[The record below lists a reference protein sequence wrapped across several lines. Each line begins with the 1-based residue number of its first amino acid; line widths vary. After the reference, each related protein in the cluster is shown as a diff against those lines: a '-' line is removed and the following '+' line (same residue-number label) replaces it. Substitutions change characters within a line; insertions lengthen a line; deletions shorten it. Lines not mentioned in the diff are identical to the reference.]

1 MSTALVFGANGVSGI
16 ALLQALSASS
26 DKEWK
31 KIIAISR
38 RPPVL
43 DHDDSRIVFESVDLL
58 APKDEVVQK
67 LRHAGAAEAT
77 HTFFYAYIAKE
88 DEQDLIDVNRKLFGN
103 AMAAVAEVAKQMKV
117 FLLQTG
123 YKYYGTH
130 KGGKNLASYPW
141 KADSPRHEGGN
152 FYYED
157 MLKDECRKNGWK
169 WIVTRPN
176 FILGVTKG
184 NFMSLATTVALYA
197 SSCKALDQP
206 LVFPGSSVSYKL
218 EYDQS
223 TASNNA
229 AFQIFAATTD
239 KAYDRAFNI
248 YDGKT
253 ETFAVLWPK
262 IADYFGVKLA
272 SPPADDPPSS
282 ANIGSDV
289 VNLHSVPQWA
299 EKYKSDLEKLVKE
312 KDLDP
317 DALKYATWD
326 FLDFA
331 TSRTWKD
338 RATLDEARSIGWTKM
353 VDSFEDGFKPVFE
366 ELKRLKVIPA

>member
-1 MSTALVFGANGVSGI
+1 MLR
-16 ALLQALSASS
+16 ALSASS

-38 RPPVL
+38 CPPVL
-43 DHDDSRIVFESVDLL
+43 DHKDPRVVFESVDLL
-58 APKDEVVQK
+58 APKDELVQK
-67 LRHAGAAEAT
+67 LRHAGAAEAS

-88 DEQDLIDVNRKLFGN
+88 DEQELIDVNRALFGN
-103 AMAAVAEVAKQMKV
+103 AMGAVATVAKQMKV

-130 KGGKNLASYPW
+130 KGGKHLAAYPW
-141 KADSPRHEGGN
+141 RADSPRHEGGN
-152 FYYED
+152 FYYVQED
-157 MLKDECRKNGWK
+157 MLKDACSKNGWK

-176 FILGVTKG
+176 FILGITKG
-184 NFMSLATTVALYA
+184 NLMSLATTVALYA
-197 SSCKALDQP
+197 SGCKALNQA
-206 LVFPGSSVSYKL
+206 LVFPGSSASYKL

-223 TASNNA
+223 TAANNA
-229 AFQIFAATTD
+229 AFQIFAATTE

-248 YDGKT
+248 YDGNT
-253 ETFAVLWPK
+253 ETFADLWPK
-262 IADYFGVKLA
+262 IANYFGVKLA
-272 SPPADDPPSS
+272 SPPADEPPSS
-282 ANIGSDV
+282 ANIGVDV
-289 VNLHSVPQWA
+289 VNLHSAAAWA
-299 EKYKSDLEKLVKE
+299 KKHKSDLEKLVKE
-312 KDLDP
+312 KNLDS

-338 RATLDEARSIGWTKM
+338 RATLDEASLIGWTKS